1 MTDPQNLHDIWL
13 VLTVITTLET
23 GGIALYLWKM
33 FGRSSRKWFFWA
45 LALAFASVAVE
56 QAVSEVKNLYGAPIL
71 NPELAR
77 MWVAGR
83 AQQVVVLGGV
93 LGYLVFGRN
102 GNQPP
107 VETEAPDL

>member
-1 MTDPQNLHDIWL
+1 MTDPQNLHDLWL

-77 MWVAGR
+77 TWVAGGSCPWR
-83 AQQVVVLGGV
+83 RTGISGVWQERKSTSGG
-93 LGYLVFGRN
+93 N
-102 GNQPP
+102 
-107 VETEAPDL
+107 